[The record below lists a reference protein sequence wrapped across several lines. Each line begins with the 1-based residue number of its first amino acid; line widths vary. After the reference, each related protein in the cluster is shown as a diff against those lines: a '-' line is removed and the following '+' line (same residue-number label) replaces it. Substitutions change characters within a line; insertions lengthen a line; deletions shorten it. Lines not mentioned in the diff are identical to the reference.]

1 MMFSDLYIL
10 SLVLKVNSLWSMKWW
25 VQCSLKCNY
34 SEEIETHFTHSGTRL
49 KRKLTGSTL
58 VGVNIEEVP
67 LNERLR

>member
-1 MMFSDLYIL
+1 
-10 SLVLKVNSLWSMKWW
+10 MKWW

-58 VGVNIEEVP
+58 VGVNVEEVP